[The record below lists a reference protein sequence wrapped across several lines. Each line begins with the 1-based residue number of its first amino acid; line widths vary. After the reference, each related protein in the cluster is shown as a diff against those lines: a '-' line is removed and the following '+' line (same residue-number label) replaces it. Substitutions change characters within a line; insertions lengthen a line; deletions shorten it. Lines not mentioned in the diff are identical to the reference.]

1 MAMTLQCNIV
11 SAEKKLFDGRAE
23 MVVAKGVQ
31 GELGILPGH
40 TPLLTELQPGTVK
53 VIKLNGE
60 EELIYVSSGFLEV
73 QPDVVTVLAD
83 SAERAANI
91 DEAAAKEAMEA
102 AQRAMQDKT
111 GEMEFAQAASQLAQA
126 AAQLRTLQQLR
137 KKLGK

>member
-1 MAMTLQCNIV
+1 MAMTLHCNIV

-23 MVVAKGVQ
+23 ILVASGVQ

-40 TPLLTELQPGTVK
+40 TPLLTELKPGTIK
-53 VIKLNGE
+53 VRKQGGE

-73 QPDVVTVLAD
+73 QPDTVTVLAD
-83 SAERAANI
+83 SAERADNI

-102 AQRAMQDKT
+102 AQRAMADQSA
-111 GEMEFAQAASQLAQA
+111 EMEYAQAASMLAQA
-126 AAQLRTLQQLR
+126 AAQLQTIQQLR